1 MSHAKAPTAVS
12 CRDLTSSKRVRQAR
26 AHARRRYRRLQA
38 EHLEDR
44 RLLAVADLHLDVTPP
59 VESSQP
65 PISNIFWQGD
75 LRPVNPGHWIV
86 SLDGVS
92 TNPLLQLSQGNQL
105 LNRHLGGN
113 SMKLLRS
120 LGGSGSLLLETD
132 AGMSYSSV
140 RAALSNVP
148 GVRYVEP
155 DFMISVDSTTPN
167 DPSYSGLYGLNN
179 TGQTGGTLDADIDA
193 PEAWDLT
200 VGTRSIVVG
209 VIDSG
214 VDYNHPDLAANIWTN
229 PGEVAGDGVDNDGNG
244 YVDDVHGY
252 DFVNN
257 DGDPMDDNG
266 HGTHVSGTIG
276 AVGNN
281 SLGVV
286 GVNWLS
292 QIMGLK
298 FLGSNGSGPISAA
311 VSALNYA
318 TMMRNNYG
326 VNIRLTNN
334 SWGGGAFSQ
343 AMSDAITASGNA
355 GMLFLAAAGNAAS
368 DIDATPY
375 YPASY
380 NLPSMIVVAAT
391 DSKDAIASYSNFGV
405 NTVDLAAPGSSVL
418 STYPNNAYAT
428 MSGTS
433 MATPHV
439 SGAAALAWAYAPDAT
454 YQQIKDALFDGVD
467 TLPALAG
474 LTATGGRLNI
484 HNSLES
490 LPDDA
495 GDTLSTARAT
505 RLLAFTPGDHFVL
518 SSAHLGDGTY
528 AAKDVDFYQLT
539 ATAGSSIT
547 ATTSAAE
554 GGTAVDTVLRLFN
567 STGNPVTINDNANGS
582 AYSRLDYTFPTS
594 GTYYLGISGAPN
606 TGYQPNS
613 GGSGIAGSTGDYR
626 LDVSLDIGDTMNKAL
641 ATNLVLG
648 GQFTRPSVIL
658 GDGVSGDT
666 DVDIFQFTAPVGST
680 LKAVTGL
687 PAGGTPMDTLV
698 RLFDSAG
705 NELADN
711 DSGVDLYSRLSY
723 TFATAGTY
731 FVGVSGALNSSYSA
745 SVAGSGV
752 AGSTGTYSL
761 ELSLDV
767 GDTLSTAV
775 STGLDGAGSF
785 SQAIAWIGDG
795 HYDGSDVDLYQLTAD
810 ANSVLMAMTSQATG
824 GTTMDT
830 FLRVFDSNG
839 NPLAAETNAPLFS
852 RLHYII
858 PTTGTYYVGVSGAN
872 NNSYSTTVGGS
883 GSQGST
889 GNYRLD
895 LTLKGLTEGEV
906 ELSTLL
912 ATNADSSLGFVVSG
926 LQNRLSMGMPRKY
939 EPVGDI
945 NGDSIDDFLLASPSA
960 TTTPPT
966 YSQAYLIFGQ
976 AGGFPTGID
985 LNELDGSAGYV
996 INGVEAGDNLG
1007 LAGGGAGDLNGDGI
1021 PDLVLGA
1028 YTADPSSE
1036 LANAG
1041 RAYVLFGGS
1050 SNLATLDAADGMVD
1064 GQIDPTEVNGDLGFM
1079 MNGTATNAYLGIS
1092 IDAAGDV
1099 NQDGR
1104 DDLVVGSYG
1113 IGTVYVVFGRSTA
1126 TPFPAVLDPLT
1137 LTGTTGFSV
1146 TQLAT
1151 SDYLGTAVA
1160 GAGDVNGD
1168 GIDDLLL
1175 GAYGADPSG
1184 KSLAGQAYVI
1194 FGRVSFPAAVSLS
1207 SLDGTTGFTINGSL
1221 ASGYFGYQV
1230 DGAGDVNGDGLN
1242 DMLVSAMAL
1251 TGPGGTTAGAAY
1263 VVFGRTTPFA
1273 STMEIASLNGT
1284 DGVAFLGPATGA
1296 QVGYRLH
1303 GVGDVNGDTYDD
1315 ILIGAPYADP
1325 QGLANAGQSFLVYGG
1340 PNFGASFELARLFS
1354 ANGGDGTDG
1363 IVFNGFAAGDL
1374 AGSVSGLGDINA
1386 DGLADLRIGANAA
1399 DPQGLTN
1406 AGQAYIL
1413 YGQPTPPRI
1422 RVMPS
1427 SGVTTSEAGGVVYA
1441 SVLLTASP
1449 TSDVVIPISTS
1460 DPSEG
1465 TVNVL
1470 SLIFTPSNWD
1480 QPQPIT
1486 ITGVNDTFA
1495 DGDKSYAIVF
1505 GAASSADS
1513 RYDGRNPADISVV
1526 NLDNDISSGTF
1537 TKTENKKIP
1546 DRGTY
1551 TSSLTVAP
1559 TGRILDLNV
1568 RVNIAHTWDEDLDVT
1583 LIAPDGTRIEL
1594 FTDVGGSGVNFTN
1607 TVLDDEATTPITSG
1621 TAPFTGTYLPEGNL
1635 SLLEGKSLAGTWKL
1649 EAKDDEFIVS
1659 GTLIDWS
1666 ITVRYTSAADG
1677 PQAIVTPTSGL
1688 VTTEAGG
1695 STSFTVRLDNP
1706 PTADVIIPVSSSDV
1720 TEGTVST
1727 SSLTFTTVNWASPQT
1742 VTVTGVD
1749 DSIVDGNVV
1758 YTLILGAATSAD
1770 PDFHGVNPADVSA
1783 TNSDNEVAS
1792 TKFYVVNDATQN
1804 LTYEYSATGSLVES
1818 YNLSSGNAA
1827 PRGAASTVA
1836 GDKTWVVDANRNV
1849 YVYNTS
1855 GGLLGSW
1862 TAGTLTSTATVEG
1875 ITTNGTDIWIVDA
1888 KSDKVYKYAGAASR
1902 LSGSQTA
1909 TSSFSLNSGNRS
1921 PKDIVTDGT
1930 SLWVINNSTTDAVF
1944 KYTVAGSLLG
1954 SWTISSG
1961 GGSPT
1966 GITLDPSSVS
1976 NLWIVDNTTD
1986 RVYQFDAAASRTSG
2000 SQAPSTSFALAAGNT
2015 NPQGI
2020 ADPPVPDRDR
2030 FSRTE
2035 ERTSDVGDFSGRP
2048 LRWAPA
2054 PESTSLRGSR
2064 LESDRTAGPQ
2074 VVELSRAVDAVM
2086 TRWDQLVEPTRA
2098 QPVATHGLREL
2109 AHRAGL
2115 RFEAESSNELL
2126 ESTLAL
2132 LAEEVATH
2140 ARVAVVV

>member
-1 MSHAKAPTAVS
+1 MSHDKATRTVPRRNSASIQRALQTA
-12 CRDLTSSKRVRQAR
+12 AR
-26 AHARRRYRRLQA
+26 PRRRRFRHLQA

-44 RLLAVADLHLDVTPP
+44 RLLAVADLQLDVAAN
-59 VESSQP
+59 VEASQP
-65 PISNIFWQGD
+65 PVSNIYWQGEF
-75 LRPVNPGHWIV
+75 RPVNPGHWIV

-92 TNPLLQLSQGNQL
+92 THPALQVSQGNQML
-105 LNRHLGGN
+105 SRYLSGN

-120 LGGSGSLLLETD
+120 LGGGGSLLLETD
-132 AGMSYSSV
+132 ASMSYSSV

-155 DFMISVDSTTPN
+155 DFLISVDTTTPN

-200 VGTRSIVVG
+200 VGSRSIVVG

-229 PGEVAGDGVDNDGNG
+229 PGEVAGDGLDNDGNG

-252 DFVNN
+252 DFINN

-281 SLGVV
+281 SLGVA

-311 VSALNYA
+311 ISALNYA

-343 AMSDAITASGNA
+343 SMSDAITASGNA

-391 DSKDAIASYSNFGV
+391 DSKDAIASYSNFGA

-418 STYPNNAYAT
+418 STYPNAAYAT

-454 YQQIKDALFDGVD
+454 YQQIKDALLNGVD
-467 TLPALAG
+467 SLPALAG
-474 LTATGGRLNI
+474 LTATGGRLNV

-495 GDTLSTARAT
+495 GDTLATARAT
-505 RLLAFTPGDHFVL
+505 RLLALTPGDHFVL
-518 SSAHLGDGTY
+518 SSAHLGDGAY

-547 ATTSAAE
+547 ATTSAAQ
-554 GGTAVDTVLRLFN
+554 GGTAMDTVLRLFN
-567 STGNPVTINDNANGS
+567 SAGNPAAINDNANGG

-606 TGYQPNS
+606 TTYQPNS

-626 LDVSLDIGDTMNKAL
+626 LDVSLDNGNTMNEAL

-658 GDGVSGDT
+658 GDGVNGNS
-666 DVDIFQFTAPVGST
+666 DVDMFQFTAPVGST

-687 PAGGTPMDTLV
+687 PVGGTPMDTFV
-698 RLFDSAG
+698 RLFDGNG
-705 NELADN
+705 NEIAFNDN
-711 DSGVDLYSRLSY
+711 AADLYSRLSY
-723 TFATAGTY
+723 TFVTAGTY
-731 FVGVSGALNSSYSA
+731 YVGVSGAPNSSYSA

-752 AGSTGTYSL
+752 AGSTGAYSL

-775 STGLDGAGSF
+775 PTGLAGAGSF
-785 SQAIAWIGDG
+785 SQAIASIGDG
-795 HYDGSDVDLYQLTAD
+795 HYDGSDVDLYQFTAN
-810 ANSVLMAMTSQATG
+810 ANSVLLAVTSQATG

-830 FLRVFDSNG
+830 LLRVFDSDG
-839 NPLAAETNAPLFS
+839 NPLATETNAPVFS
-852 RLHYII
+852 RLHYLI
-858 PTTGTYYVGVSGAN
+858 PATGTYYVGVSGAPN
-872 NNSYSTTVGGS
+872 AGYSTTIGGS
-883 GSQGST
+883 GAPGSV

-912 ATNADSSLGFVVSG
+912 ATNADSSQGFVVSG
-926 LQNRLSMGMPRKY
+926 LPDRLNMGMPRKY

-960 TTTPPT
+960 TTNPPT

-985 LNELDGSAGYV
+985 LSALNGTTGYA
-996 INGVEAGDNLG
+996 ITGVEAGDNLG

-1036 LANAG
+1036 LVNAG
-1041 RAYVLFGGS
+1041 RAYVLFGGNN
-1050 SNLATLDAADGMVD
+1050 NLAALDAADGTVD
-1064 GQIDPTEVNGDLGFM
+1064 GQIDPTKVNGVTGFV

-1092 IDAAGDV
+1092 IDAAGDI
-1099 NQDGR
+1099 NHDGR

-1113 IGTVYVVFGRSTA
+1113 IGTVYVVFGHSAA

-1151 SDYLGTAVA
+1151 SDFLGTAVA
-1160 GAGDVNGD
+1160 GTGDVNGD

-1194 FGRVSFPAAVSLS
+1194 FGRASFPAAVSLS
-1207 SLDGTTGFTINGSL
+1207 SLDGTTGFTLNGSV
-1221 ASGYFGYQV
+1221 ASAYFGYQV
-1230 DGAGDVNGDGLN
+1230 DGAGDVNGDGLD

-1251 TGPGGTTAGAAY
+1251 TGPGGTSAGAAY

-1303 GVGDVNGDTYDD
+1303 GAGDVNGDSYDD

-1325 QGLANAGQSFLVYGG
+1325 QGLANAGQSFVVYGG
-1340 PNFGASFELARLFS
+1340 PSFGASFELARLFS
-1354 ANGGDGTDG
+1354 VNGGDGTDG
-1363 IVFNGFAAGDL
+1363 LVFNGFAAGDL

-1406 AGQAYIL
+1406 AGQAYIY
-1413 YGQPTPPRI
+1413 YGQRTPPRI
-1422 RVMPS
+1422 RVTPA
-1427 SGVTTSEAGGVVYA
+1427 SGVTTTETGGVVQA
-1441 SVLLTASP
+1441 SVMLTASP
-1449 TSDVVIPISTS
+1449 TSSVVIPVSTS

-1465 TVNVL
+1465 TVNVS
-1470 SLIFTPSNWD
+1470 SLTFTPSNWY

-1486 ITGVNDTFA
+1486 ITGVNDNFA
-1495 DGDKSYAIVF
+1495 DGDKAYAIVF

-1513 RYDGRNPADISVV
+1513 RYNGRNPADILLV
-1526 NLDNDISSGTF
+1526 NADDDISSGTY

-1559 TGRILDLNV
+1559 TGRILDLDV

-1583 LIAPDGTRIEL
+1583 LIAPDGTRVEL

-1607 TVLDDEATTPITSG
+1607 TVLDDEAATPITSG

-1649 EAKDDEFIVS
+1649 EAKDDEFMIT

-1695 STSFTVRLDNP
+1695 SASFTVRLDNP
-1706 PTADVIIPVSSSDV
+1706 PTADVIIPISSSDA

-1727 SSLTFTTVNWASPQT
+1727 SSLTFTAANWAVPQT
-1742 VTVTGVD
+1742 VTVTGLD
-1749 DSIVDGNVV
+1749 DNIVDGNVAYSLV
-1758 YTLILGAATSAD
+1758 LGAATSAD
-1770 PDFHGVNPADVSA
+1770 PHFNGIDPADVSA
-1783 TNSDNEVAS
+1783 TNSDNEVVS

-1804 LTYEYSATGSLVES
+1804 LTYEYGATGSLIES
-1818 YNLSSGNAA
+1818 YGLNSGNTA
-1827 PRGAASTVA
+1827 PRGAASTSA

-1888 KSDKVYKYAGAASR
+1888 RSDKVYKYAGAASR

-1909 TSSFSLNSGNRS
+1909 ASSFSLNTNNKS
-1921 PKDIVTDGT
+1921 PKDIVTDGA
-1930 SLWVINNSTTDAVF
+1930 SLWVLNDSTTDTVF

-1976 NLWIVDNTTD
+1976 NLWIVDSATD

-2020 ADPPVPDRDR
+2020 ADPPVPDGDGVM
-2030 FSRTE
+2030 RTE
-2035 ERTSDVGDFSGRP
+2035 AIPSEAVNMPRRS

-2064 LESDRTAGPQ
+2064 LESNQTAGPQ

-2086 TRWDQLVEPTRA
+2086 TRWDQPVEPTRSV
-2098 QPVATHGLREL
+2098 PVASRSLREL
-2109 AHRAGL
+2109 VHRAGQ
-2115 RFEAESSNELL
+2115 RFEAESLNELL

-2132 LAEEVATH
+2132 LAEEVST
-2140 ARVAVVV
+2140 RRR